1 VNRRIHRTSAS
12 QGIKQQNCLLGIL
25 CLAMTWPASLRAQAG
40 ELDKTFG
47 NGGIFLG
54 ENTGL
59 ANSVATALTILSD
72 GKILIAGQF
81 QATGAVQ
88 PCVVRLA
95 ANGTLDSSF
104 GQRGVATVSLG
115 HGGGELF
122 TGVVVQSNGKIV
134 VAVSSGGADDAPVLE
149 LARFEA
155 NGMLDT
161 SFGSAGVLQLAR
173 GATDSRAIA
182 QQPDGKILVGGG
194 FLVAR
199 VNSDGSLDTAFGSNG
214 FMPAISE
221 ASAISLRANGQIL
234 LPASSYNANGTVDT
248 SFGILGRI
256 ATLGPVSPARV
267 QSNGKIVAAGA
278 VTSKVML
285 GQLPNATVVTG
296 FGLTRY
302 NSNGS
307 LDTSFGHQGGVV
319 TDFSSIAPSLTPSDM
334 AIETNGNIIVAGQAV
349 QLNSTAFLP
358 TPGVFALARYTPTGA
373 LDSTFGTGGKVV
385 TSFGTNAMAG
395 IAAVAIDSEGRL
407 VAAGNVASGSNP
419 RSIAVARYLT
429 H

>member
-1 VNRRIHRTSAS
+1 
-12 QGIKQQNCLLGIL
+12 
-25 CLAMTWPASLRAQAG
+25 M
-40 ELDKTFG
+40 
-47 NGGIFLG
+47 
-54 ENTGL
+54 
-59 ANSVATALTILSD
+59 ATALTIQSD

-81 QATGAVQ
+81 QAIGALQ

-122 TGVVVQSNGKIV
+122 TGVVVQSDGKIV

-149 LARFEA
+149 LARFEGD
-155 NGMLDT
+155 GMLDT
-161 SFGSAGVLQLAR
+161 SFGNAGVLQLAR
-173 GATDSRAIA
+173 GASDSSAIA

-199 VNSDGSLDTAFGSNG
+199 VNSGGSLDTAFGSNG

-221 ASAISLRANGQIL
+221 ASAISLRPDGQIL

-278 VTSKVML
+278 VTSKVIL

-319 TDFSSIAPSLTPSDM
+319 TDFSSIAPSVTPSDM
-334 AIETNGNIIVAGQAV
+334 AIETNDNIIVAGQAA
-349 QLNSTAFLP
+349 QLNLTALP
-358 TPGVFALARYTPTGA
+358 APAVFALARYTPTGA
-373 LDSTFGTGGKVV
+373 LDSTFGRGGKVV
-385 TSFGTNAMAG
+385 TSFGTNATAG

-407 VAAGNVASGSNP
+407 VAAGNVAAGSNP
-419 RSIAVARYLT
+419 GSIAVARYLT